1 MINIEYDKPTKLKSV
16 KQSIYVSFEY
26 NQKIVTVIR
35 TINPRFYNADNH
47 TWELPYSE
55 LGYLRKE
62 LTDEEFSII
71 GKPIDKL
78 DKSKPKSDKQYDLPE
93 GLKTEMY
100 DYQIEDYNTILNND
114 KFLNLSQ
121 AGLGKSLS
129 SIASALK
136 RKELGVKHTLYIV
149 CYCSIVYNMYD
160 QIKTHT
166 GQKAMIV
173 GSRKNKRGQWV
184 VKGNADKLTDLKA
197 VDKDTPY
204 FMITNVQSLQNKDIY
219 SQLKKMVDKGI
230 IDYIIVDELHVCR
243 SSSSIQGKALLNL
256 HPKYFLGLT
265 GTLLTNKATDAY
277 VPLRLTNKI
286 DTPFYRFCN
295 RYCIKGNFNQIVGY
309 RHLDEIQ
316 KMIGEVSLRRLKSD
330 VLELPPKIIMKD
342 YVDLGKKQAKLY
354 NDALNGILS
363 DIDKIDS
370 IPTMLACMSRLRQ
383 ITETA
388 ELLSS
393 TITESS
399 KIDRLKEIIGDLDK
413 KEKVVIFTWF
423 SDTAN
428 IIKRELEIDE
438 PNSCAVV
445 TGKTKNSAEEIERF
459 KTDSNCRYFIATIKS
474 AGVGLTLTEAHT
486 MIMLSLPWTATD
498 FEQATSRIH
507 RISMDAPAN
516 IYVLLARNTID
527 ERVYDIVSKKKALSD
542 CLVDNKLS
550 IKELTKMLAEG

>member
-1 MINIEYDKPTKLKSV
+1 MITVEYGNPKKLKLA

-26 NQKIVTVIR
+26 KQNIVNTIR
-35 TINPRFYNADNH
+35 NVNERFYNAETH

-62 LTDEEFSII
+62 LPDEEFSII
-71 GKPIDKL
+71 GKPIDNV
-78 DKSKPKSDKQYDLPE
+78 DKSKPKSDKYYELPK
-93 GLKTEMY
+93 GLKTKLYNYQME
-100 DYQIEDYNTILNND
+100 DYQAIMNND
-114 KFLNLSQ
+114 KFLNLSDP
-121 AGLGKSLS
+121 GCGKTLTA
-129 SIASALK
+129 IATALR
-136 RKELGVKHTLYIV
+136 RKELGIKHTLCIV

-160 QIKTHT
+160 QIKMHT
-166 GQKAMIV
+166 GQKAMII
-173 GSRKNKRGQWV
+173 GSRRNKKGQWI
-184 VKGNADKLTDLKA
+184 VKNNQDKLADLK
-197 VDKDTPY
+197 DINDDTPY
-204 FMITNVQSLQNKDIY
+204 FMITNVQSMQNKDIHK
-219 SQLKKMVDKGI
+219 QIKKLVDNHT
-230 IDYIIVDELHVCR
+230 IDYIIIDECHVVR
-243 SSSSIQGKALLNL
+243 NSNSIQGKALLSL
-256 HPKYFLGLT
+256 QPKYFLGLT

-316 KMIGEVSLRRLKSD
+316 KMIGEVSLRRLKSE

-354 NDALNGILS
+354 NDALNGILN

-399 KIDRLKEIIGDLDK
+399 KIDRLKEIINDLDK

-423 SDTAN
+423 SDSAD

-438 PNSCAVV
+438 PNSCAIV

-459 KTDSNCRYFIATIKS
+459 KTDSTCRYFIATIKS

-486 MIMLSLPWTATD
+486 MVMLSLPWTATD

-550 IKELTKMLAEG
+550 IKELTKLLAEG